1 MISYKTDFPKK
12 CKPAPQASKTT
23 TLIVNLETNYGPGID
38 SFLPAQVTRFKR
50 LSRRARSSRN
60 LQLMSLKAELMEF
73 LPSPRPDYNQKQNG
87 EGKTRKP
94 KLLEDDETL
103 ACNPMNHS

>member
-1 MISYKTDFPKK
+1 
-12 CKPAPQASKTT
+12 
-23 TLIVNLETNYGPGID
+23 
-38 SFLPAQVTRFKR
+38 
-50 LSRRARSSRN
+50 
-60 LQLMSLKAELMEF
+60 MSLKAELMEF
-73 LPSPRPDYNQKQNG
+73 LPGPRPDYNQKQNG